1 MRNNKKQPD
10 SSPTSKVSQ
19 AVANCI
25 NRLAIAQQNM
35 RAYETIMHR
44 MRDRGTVS
52 QATVTEM
59 HKALYADIV
68 RAWNDL
74 SFFAPISAQA
84 LNLLS
89 ERTRTWFERDDTS
102 VMHWLDFDFTGSY
115 HTSDKEAFLA
125 EVRAMFT
132 GVPHNTD

>member
-1 MRNNKKQPD
+1 MSKSNTPKSTD
-10 SSPTSKVSQ
+10 TPTRVSQ

-44 MRDRGTVS
+44 MRDKGAVS

-89 ERTRTWFERDDTS
+89 ERSRTWFERDDTS

>member
-59 HKALYADIV
+59 HKALYADII
-68 RAWNDL
+68 RAWDDL
-74 SFFAPISAQA
+74 AFFAPISSEAMTM
-84 LNLLS
+84 LS

-102 VMHWLDFDFTGSY
+102 VMHWLDFTGSY
-115 HTSDKEAFLA
+115 HISDKEAFLA
-125 EVRAMFT
+125 EVRSMFT
-132 GVPHNTD
+132 GLPPNTD

>member
-1 MRNNKKQPD
+1 MSKSNTPKSTD
-10 SSPTSKVSQ
+10 TPTRVSQ

-44 MRDRGTVS
+44 MRDKGAVS

-59 HKALYADIV
+59 HKALYADV
-68 RAWNDL
+68 LRAWDDL
-74 SFFAPISAQA
+74 AFFAPISSEAMIM
-84 LNLLS
+84 LS
-89 ERTRTWFERDDTS
+89 ERTRTWFARDDTS
-102 VMHWLDFDFTGSY
+102 VMHWLNFDFTGSY
-115 HTSDKEAFLA
+115 HVRDKETFLA

-132 GVPHNTD
+132 GVPPNTD

>member
-1 MRNNKKQPD
+1 
-10 SSPTSKVSQ
+10 
-19 AVANCI
+19 
-25 NRLAIAQQNM
+25 M

-44 MRDRGTVS
+44 MRDKGAVS